1 MEFTKTTGMMW
12 AKSAGC
18 NQIRAIFATGR
29 APRVYKSTEFEV
41 NGVHISFTVYA
52 KTANQGFSIQTILGF
67 LPASCA
73 SDRDALTVDQTPR
86 RGQIQFNE
94 LQKHSVQQLEELQSV
109 MSQRPKI
116 HPSKSGEISD
126 WDESAWN
133 SRINDKANR
142 LWTEGRCFLERHEQG
157 NGHDYRFTSA
167 EQCLGLA
174 SAATCEEVMATAREI
189 GPLLL

>member
-1 MEFTKTTGMMW
+1 MQNWSQIDQFMEFTKTTGMMW

-94 LQKHSVQQLEELQSV
+94 LQKHSCET
-109 MSQRPKI
+109 
-116 HPSKSGEISD
+116 GCAAA
-126 WDESAWN
+126 SAQKRC
-133 SRINDKANR
+133 SR
-142 LWTEGRCFLERHEQG
+142 LWHP
-157 NGHDYRFTSA
+157 A
-167 EQCLGLA
+167 LA
-174 SAATCEEVMATAREI
+174 VVVKVHVHVHFVEACSNWRNCKASCPCR
-189 GPLLL
+189 